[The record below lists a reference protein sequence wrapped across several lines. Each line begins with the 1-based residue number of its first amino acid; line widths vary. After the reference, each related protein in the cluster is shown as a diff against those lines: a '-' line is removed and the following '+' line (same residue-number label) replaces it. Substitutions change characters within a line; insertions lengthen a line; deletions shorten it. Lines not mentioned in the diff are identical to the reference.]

1 MMHFMKRDW
10 IKNRLSDLKKTQVG
24 LAKALGLEHPRI
36 SEMIKGKRELKLA
49 ELPKFAQYM
58 EMGIIDVMSKFG
70 LEVLESVRHNYVT
83 IEGYVQAG
91 RFGEANEDTV
101 SGKKIIY
108 GDPKYPD
115 AHCLIVRGDSMN
127 LRYKDGTKL
136 ICVPFCGEAEEIPP
150 GKAVIVEAITEDDKR
165 EYTVKEFYTDEG
177 GVHWLLPRSS
187 NPLYQNYPVPNGKD
201 IDVIINGNRI
211 KNILIKAI
219 VVSSQYDE
227 D

>member
-10 IKNRLSDLKKTQVG
+10 IKDRLSDLKKTQVG
-24 LAKALGLEHPRI
+24 LAKALGVPHPRI
-36 SEMIKGKRELKLA
+36 SEMIKGDRALKLTEAPHFA
-49 ELPKFAQYM
+49 EYM
-58 EMGIIDVMSKFG
+58 AMSIEEVMSKFG
-70 LEVLESVRHNYVT
+70 LETLQATGHIPVKVL
-83 IEGYVQAG
+83 GYVQAG
-91 RFGEANEDTV
+91 FFGEADELSVGDEDVMYV
-101 SGKKIIY
+101 S
-108 GDPKYPD
+108 PKYPD
-115 AHCLIVRGDSMN
+115 AHCLIVKGDSMN

-136 ICVPFCGEAEEIPP
+136 ICIPFYGEAKEITP
-150 GKAVIVEAITEDDKR
+150 GKAVIVEAIRADGKS

-177 GVHWLLPRSS
+177 GIHWLLPRSS

-211 KNILIKAI
+211 RNILIKAI